1 MGTFRGQ
8 MNTTQREER
17 AGFFSRLVSWLT
29 PASTKVNPAWAGHI
43 SYSDMPQPTRMSRNY
58 KVYVKEGYKDVD
70 TIYKCV
76 SYISRNGGAIEPK
89 LYTDRTCQKELVKHP
104 LLDKL
109 RKPNNEQSGVAYR
122 EAILG
127 FKLLAGNS
135 FQYAIRP
142 NKNGPPTEL
151 WPLRPDRME
160 ILAAKNRGITGYR
173 YEFFEEPIR
182 SEDIAHTKYWNPDDD
197 DQPGMG
203 MSPLEA
209 ASLSADML
217 RDGKKWNLALLQNS
231 ARPPGAWSTPTML
244 NYNERERLEKKLNEK
259 FAGYKNAGKFPV
271 LDGGLTWQSM
281 GLPPAQMEFLDL
293 IKYNGGSVA
302 NVYNIPPQ
310 LIGDTSSTTYDN
322 MDQAKQASYTEAIFP
337 DLDDLYAMWNVWLL
351 PMYPDLR
358 NGAYLYYDKESV
370 EVIGRMIQAQK
381 DAKAERANKL
391 WISGLLMQNEARAL
405 AGVEA
410 HPQGKVFRIGQ
421 VLVPAEKFMEY
432 AEKSVSPPPAPPIA
446 LPSPLVRDQEQE
458 NVLPDQDE
466 EKQSLSS
473 KGFDAHRVYQPDDLD
488 SRLAKYRAEGVTHL
502 EWQCGKV
509 PCNVCVRN
517 SGEIREIGKA
527 FSNGLLLNPC
537 HPNCRCQV
545 VPSASSKKRTQR
557 DEYRDFVEAV
567 LV

>member
-1 MGTFRGQ
+1 MSLLDRIAALF
-8 MNTTQREER
+8 
-17 AGFFSRLVSWLT
+17 T
-29 PASTKVNPAWAGHI
+29 PSQTKVNPAWQGAI
-43 SYSDMPQPTRMSRNY
+43 SYSDLPQPTRMLRNY
-58 KVYVKEGYKDVD
+58 KGYVKEGYKQVD
-70 TIYKCV
+70 TLYKCV
-76 SYISRNGGAIEPK
+76 SYIARNGAAIEPK
-89 LYTDRTCQKELVKHP
+89 LYTDRTCQKEIEKHP

-122 EAILG
+122 EAVLG

-142 NKNGPPTEL
+142 SKNAPPTEL
-151 WPLRPDRME
+151 WPLRPDRVE

-173 YEFFEEPIR
+173 YEFIEELIEA
-182 SEDIAHTKYWNPDDD
+182 SNIAHTKYWNPDDD

-209 ASLSADML
+209 AALSADML

-244 NYNERERLEKKLNEK
+244 NFNERERLEKKLNEK

-293 IKYNGGSVA
+293 IKFNGGSVA

-337 DLDDLYAMWNVWLL
+337 DLDDLYAKWNMWLL
-351 PMYPDLR
+351 PMYPDLK
-358 NGAYLYYDKESV
+358 NAYLYYDKESV
-370 EVIGRMIQAQK
+370 EVIQRMLQAVR

-391 WISGLLMQNEARAL
+391 WLSGVLMQNEAREM
-405 AGVEA
+405 AGVKP
-410 HPQGKVFRIGQ
+410 HDQGNVYRIGN
-421 VLVPAEKFMEY
+421 VLVPAEKLQDY
-432 AEKSVSPPPAPPIA
+432 AEQSLTTPAGPPTMQPEPLDAVSELA
-446 LPSPLVRDQEQE
+446 SNEEQE
-458 NVLPDQDE
+458 DEKPSGDE
-466 EKQSLSS
+466 EEEQQK
-473 KGFDAHRVYQPDDLD
+473 KGFDAHRVYQPDDAD
-488 SRLAKYRAEGVTHL
+488 KRLALYQVEGITHL
-502 EWQCGKV
+502 RWQCSKV
-509 PCNVCVRN
+509 PCDVCVVN
-517 SGEIREIGKA
+517 TGQIQEVGKR
-527 FSNGLLLNPC
+527 FKNGLLLPPS

-545 VPSASSKKRTQR
+545 FPAEQPSAKEADMRSL
-557 DEYRDFVEAV
+557 YRKYVEEV